1 MAQRRLF
8 ILLAAFCLAACGSQK
23 PLTTSVVRS
32 MTRSTRKV
40 KARKN
45 RTRED
50 AIFLL
55 YKSRGLEFDDL

>member
-1 MAQRRLF
+1 MAN
-8 ILLAAFCLAACGSQK
+8 AKANANAK
-23 PLTTSVVRS
+23 A
-32 MTRSTRKV
+32 